1 VLKLIALAAVVVAV
15 ALSLGVGSSDLR
27 AGADAVR
34 NGVTTILWGMD
45 GRGDAQDR
53 QDGDPEETEERNGG
67 SEP

>member
-1 VLKLIALAAVVVAV
+1 MLKLIALAAMVVAV
-15 ALSLGVGSSDLR
+15 ALAFGVGSSDLR

-34 NGVTTILWGMD
+34 SGVMTILWGMD
-45 GRGDAQDR
+45 GRGDEQDR